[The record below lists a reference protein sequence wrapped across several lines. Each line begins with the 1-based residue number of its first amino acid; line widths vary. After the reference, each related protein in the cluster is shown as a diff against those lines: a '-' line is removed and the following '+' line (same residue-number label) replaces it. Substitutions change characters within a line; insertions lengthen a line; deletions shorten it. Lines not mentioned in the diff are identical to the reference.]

1 MIPESYFDVMIP
13 DLEEEYLQEGRVA
26 MVAIQCCTDGDER
39 GREVVEVVKCSIMT
53 NNKKVIK
60 F

>member
-1 MIPESYFDVMIP
+1 MIPDSYFDVMIP

-26 MVAIQCCTDGDER
+26 MVAIKCCTDGDER
-39 GREVVEVVKCSIMT
+39 GREVEVVKCPIMT

-60 F
+60 FF